1 MLQFN
6 ILAAFAND
14 NDALVPELWAR
25 ESIAVLE
32 ENMVFGG
39 LVHRDYSKD
48 VANYGDVVNTRKP
61 VDATV
66 DRKTD
71 SDTISYE
78 DAQLTNVQVPLDQ
91 HMYVAFVIKDGERSK
106 SLKELIPIHL
116 ETRMKAMGNGI
127 DRAIA
132 GRMAHAMLGDPDDRV
147 GKLRGLT
154 KTTAYDTVL
163 EAREKLNRSLAWMSG
178 RNLVLAPGSETAML
192 QTELFVKANERGD
205 DGTALEEARLG
216 KIGGFNTF
224 MDQNVN
230 GVLSNSSRD
239 TTTSVTGGAIA
250 AGETGT
256 LTEIDFTGY
265 VLTVGEFCVLEDNGQ
280 PTWVTAQTDSA
291 GDNTAATLNEAIKN
305 AVGSGSAITAYGDA
319 AVNAVSGLAAGYSG
333 YINIDGFTSG
343 KPPVK
348 GQLLA
353 FGTTTGTR
361 HTYTVIETRPVSA
374 TEVQVLLDR
383 PLDSALSNND
393 GAFPGPAGDF
403 NVAFHRNA
411 FALVSRPLAQPESA
425 LGVRSFVAS
434 HNDIAM
440 RATMQYDIDAQGTKV
455 VIDLLCGTAV
465 LDTNLATLLLG

>member
-14 NDALVPELWAR
+14 NDALIPELWAR

-32 ENMVFGG
+32 ENMVMGQ
-39 LVHRDYSKD
+39 LVHRDFSME
-48 VANYGDVVNTRKP
+48 VADYGDVVNTRKP
-61 VDATV
+61 VDGTV

-71 SDTISYE
+71 ADTISYE
-78 DAQLTNVQVPLDQ
+78 DAVLTNVQVPLNQ
-91 HMYVAFVIKDGERSK
+91 HMYAAFVIKDGERSK
-106 SLKELIPIHL
+106 SLQDLVQVHL
-116 ETRMKAMGNGI
+116 VSRMKAMGNGV
-127 DRAIA
+127 DRAIV
-132 GRMAHAMLGDPDDRV
+132 GRMAHALLGSPSDRV

-154 KTTAYDTVL
+154 SSNAYDTAL

-192 QTELFVKANERGD
+192 KTELFVRANERGD
-205 DGTALEEARLG
+205 GGLALEEARLG
-216 KIGGFNTF
+216 RVAGFDTF

-230 GVLSNSSRD
+230 GVLYNSDRD
-239 TTTSVTGGAIA
+239 ITESTASAAIA
-250 AGETGT
+250 AGATGS
-256 LTEIDFTGY
+256 LTAVDFSGY
-265 VLTVGEFCVLEDNGQ
+265 VVTVGEYVILEDNGQ
-280 PTWVTAQTDSA
+280 PTWATAVADSM
-291 GDNTAATLNEAIKN
+291 GDTTAVTLNEALKN
-305 AVGSGSAITAYGDA
+305 AVGNGSAIVAYGTA
-319 AVNAVSGLAAGYSG
+319 AANGTFAAGHAG

-343 KPPVK
+343 KPPVT
-348 GQLLA
+348 GQIIA

-361 HTYTVIETRPVSA
+361 HTYTIIETRAVSA

-383 PLDSALSNND
+383 PLDAQVANND
-393 GAFPGPAGDF
+393 AAFPGPAGDF

-411 FALVSRPLAQPESA
+411 FALVSRPLARPDSTMGA
-425 LGVRSFVAS
+425 RSFVAA

-465 LDTNLATLLLG
+465 LDSNLATLLLG